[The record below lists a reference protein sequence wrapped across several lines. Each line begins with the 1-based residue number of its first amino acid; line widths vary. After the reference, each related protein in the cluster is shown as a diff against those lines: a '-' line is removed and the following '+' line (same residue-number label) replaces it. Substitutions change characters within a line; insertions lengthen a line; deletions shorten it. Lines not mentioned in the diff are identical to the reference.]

1 MSPGLAVME
10 TVAPPRD
17 LTGWPRRRWL
27 GLAIATAVFTM
38 AAVVVALAGRVGPWA
53 NWGFTEY
60 PLLSRTDIPA
70 AIAVGRDGTV
80 WFTIEFS
87 NAIGLLRD
95 GEITRIPKGSQNM
108 EPLGLAVDANGFAW
122 YTDSPK
128 GVISRVSPD
137 GEIQSFSLSMPIVR
151 FGRLAIAPDGAIW
164 FAEPIPV
171 SVTQL
176 KDGVF
181 RRFVVGP
188 PAPTGLDN
196 VAPFGVAV
204 DPRGVVWATLQNANK
219 LVRISASGE
228 MTPFPVPTRR
238 SGLADIAVDPSGAVW
253 FLEIAANKIGRFAE
267 DRFQEFPVPTPNAGL
282 TGLAVAPDGAVWF
295 TELRAHKLG
304 RLRNGTITEFA
315 LPRSDARPFAV
326 AVDAANNV
334 WYTDLS
340 GWVGRLAAKRAQG

>member
-1 MSPGLAVME
+1 
-10 TVAPPRD
+10 
-17 LTGWPRRRWL
+17 
-27 GLAIATAVFTM
+27 
-38 AAVVVALAGRVGPWA
+38 
-53 NWGFTEY
+53 
-60 PLLSRTDIPA
+60 
-70 AIAVGRDGTV
+70 
-80 WFTIEFS
+80 
-87 NAIGLLRD
+87 
-95 GEITRIPKGSQNM
+95 M
-108 EPLGLAVDANGFAW
+108 EPLGLAIDANGSAW

-128 GVISRVSPD
+128 GVISRVSPE
-137 GEIQSFSLSMPIVR
+137 GEIHSFSLSMPIVR
-151 FGRLAIAPDGAIW
+151 LGRLAIAPDGAIW

-267 DRFQEFPVPTPNAGL
+267 DRFQEFPVPTPGAGL

-304 RLRNGTITEFA
+304 RLRDGIVTEYA

-326 AVDAANNV
+326 AVDAKNNV
-334 WYTDLS
+334 WYTDLA
-340 GWVGRLAAKRAQG
+340 GWLGRLAAERAQGR